1 MKSSK
6 WSVVA
11 GIGLSRR
18 LLAKTFGVAAR
29 GRMIS
34 VSARAPGFV
43 ALPARRVRESAG
55 LAKAFGV
62 GSAMRRRIAF
72 NRGANPEAVR
82 GTGTH
87 FEGPAPTGQ
96 KGKPLDA
103 SRSREGLPNPRLNK
117 SKNEIDTLSRIRV
130 KTMLDS

>member
-1 MKSSK
+1 MKSSE

-18 LLAKTFGVAAR
+18 SCAKADD
-29 GRMIS
+29 
-34 VSARAPGFV
+34 PGERTRLGIF

-72 NRGANPEAVR
+72 NGEANPESGAR
-82 GTGTH
+82 TCTDS
-87 FEGPAPTGQ
+87 EGPAATGQ
-96 KGKPLDA
+96 KGKPLNA
-103 SRSREGLPNPRLNK
+103 STFQP
-117 SKNEIDTLSRIRV
+117 IT
-130 KTMLDS
+130 